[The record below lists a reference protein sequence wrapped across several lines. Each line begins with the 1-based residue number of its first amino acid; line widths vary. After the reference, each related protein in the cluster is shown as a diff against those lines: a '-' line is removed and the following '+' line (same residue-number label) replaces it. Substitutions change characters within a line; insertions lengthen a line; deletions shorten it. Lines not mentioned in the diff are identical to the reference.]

1 MFMQEEFIIGINGW
15 QVRGHDAS
23 AALIK
28 CKTDGLV
35 EIVAAAEEER
45 FLGVKHAYDTLPLH
59 AVQFC
64 LDAAGIQP
72 EDLSSIAV
80 PFEYPKI
87 YETRGLRF
95 DVSNSK
101 LRKILFPNLTQ
112 ANKPEIFYVNHH
124 LAHAVSAFAP
134 SMSNSSLVMV
144 IDGQGE
150 FESSTIWSVG
160 NRGKQIQKI
169 ASSDIA
175 SSLGYFYEALTE
187 FIGFQPN
194 EPGKTMG
201 LAPYGNPERYKGKIN
216 DLFVVNG
223 GVITVQGPELKFGLA
238 VGDYLPID
246 EQHQVRLFWLKK
258 FSEITGMNPNDNSR
272 KYSFR
277 NFPKGYA
284 DLAASGQRVLEE
296 VVVTLAAQA
305 QNLTQSKNAGIAG
318 GVGLNCVANGL
329 IAESGLFDRIYVQP
343 ASNDAGTSLGAALEV
358 ARQKGYG
365 IHNVPM
371 APYLG
376 LSVSNQDILKIL
388 TRSNYNFIICDDAY
402 RFIADLVANGKV
414 VGLFQGRAEFGP
426 RALGNR
432 SFIADARQASM
443 QDYINQHVKG
453 REEGRPLAP
462 AVLDSDSEYLFGQTV
477 NAPHMTV
484 AYQIQEGLDAV
495 THVDGTT
502 RPQIVTAASNS
513 SFYRQLQAVQNKIGI
528 GAVINTSLNLNGPI
542 VNTPQQA
549 LRLLETTGAEAIV
562 FNNRYL
568 VRRK

>member
-1 MFMQEEFIIGINGW
+1 MTMREEFILGVNGW
-15 QVRGHDAS
+15 NVRGHDAS

-28 CKTDGLV
+28 CKTEGLV

-64 LDAAGIQP
+64 LDSAGIKA
-72 EDLSSIAV
+72 EDLSAVAV

-87 YETRGLRF
+87 YETRGLKF
-95 DVSNSK
+95 DVSDAQ
-101 LRKILFPNLTQ
+101 LRKSMFSNLAQT
-112 ANKPEIFYVNHH
+112 NKPEIFYVNHH

-134 SMSNSSLVMV
+134 SMSDSSLVMV
-144 IDGQGE
+144 VDGQGE
-150 FESSTIWSVG
+150 FESSTIWVVS
-160 NRGKQIQKI
+160 NKGKQIQKI
-169 ASSDIA
+169 ATSDIG

-187 FIGFQPN
+187 FVGFQPN

-201 LAPYGNPERYKGKIN
+201 LAPYGNPERYRKAIEG
-216 DLFVVNG
+216 LFNVDRCAIKVNG
-223 GVITVQGPELKFGLA
+223 HELKFGLV

-246 EQHQVRLFWLKK
+246 EQHQVRSFWMRK

-272 KYSFR
+272 RYSFR
-277 NFPKGYA
+277 NFPEGYV

-296 VVVTLAAQA
+296 VIMALASQA
-305 QNLTQSKNAGIAG
+305 QSSTQLRNLGIAG

-329 IAESGLFDRIYVQP
+329 LAESGLFDRMYVQP
-343 ASNDAGTSLGAALEV
+343 ASNDAGTALGAALEI
-358 ARQKGYG
+358 ARQKGCD
-365 IHNVPM
+365 IHNVAM
-371 APYLG
+371 TPYLG
-376 LSVSNQDILKIL
+376 LSFSDQDVLKIL
-388 TRSNYNFIICDDAY
+388 TRSDYNFIISDDAS
-402 RFIADLVANGKV
+402 RLIADLVANGKV

-432 SFIADARQASM
+432 TFIADARQASM

-462 AVLDSDSEYLFGQTV
+462 AVLDLDSESLFGKV
-477 NAPHMTV
+477 INAPHMTV
-484 AYQIQEGLDAV
+484 AYKIRDGLDAV

-502 RPQIVTAASNS
+502 RPQIVTAESNN
-513 SFYRQLQAVQNKIGI
+513 SFYHQLLSVQNRIGV
-528 GAVINTSLNLNGPI
+528 GAVINTSLNLHGPI

-549 LRLLETTGAEAIV
+549 LKLLETTGVEAIV

-568 VRRK
+568 VMRK